1 MSPKGFLETAA
12 NIFDS
17 KKPILRQKMH
27 PRPTHSGFFRF
38 FLLFEI
44 TVSEKSIAM
53 EETCIKTQKTAP
65 FFFVQ
70 F

>member
-1 MSPKGFLETAA
+1 MSPKGLLETAA

-17 KKPILRQKMH
+17 KKPILRQKNASDTF
-27 PRPTHSGFFRF
+27 RFFRV

-53 EETCIKTQKTAP
+53 EETCIKTQKTAH